1 LKEQF
6 ETGQKDLEQLK
17 NQYSKKLEKQN
28 KIIEKYQRVAKNSV
42 KRYIESQAVR
52 LGVKSD
58 EIINRLPK
66 NYSFNDI
73 DMICEDLQEYKF
85 NMSNLPFGQYGLNE
99 DPDERVFHVIPGQRQ
114 NLGASPLCPSGH
126 DRCFSLPPS
135 TTDLSDTPKNK
146 TTWKTTTRKHVVSS
160 LTTVIVSVATPY

>member
-1 LKEQF
+1 MNEEINKYKTEIDSKNADIEQLKEQY

-28 KIIEKYQRVAKNSV
+28 QIIEKYQRVAKNSV

-58 EIINRLPK
+58 EIVNRLPK

-73 DMICEDLQEYKF
+73 DTICEDLQEYKF

-99 DPDERVFHVIPGQRQ
+99 NMKVTAKNISKAPVENPADEI
-114 NLGASPLCPSGH
+114 
-126 DRCFSLPPS
+126 
-135 TTDLSDTPKNK
+135 TDYDLKIAEAF
-146 TTWKTTTRKHVVSS
+146 
-160 LTTVIVSVATPY
+160 L